1 MEGQNEEAGGSEGGK
16 SGFFFSFFLGLHL
29 QHMAVPSLGVYT
41 TATPDPGHICD
52 PCRSL
57 RQRRILTH

>member
-41 TATPDPGHICD
+41 TATPDPSHICD
-52 PCRSL
+52 P
-57 RQRRILTH
+57 